1 MSEREFVYQMRPI
14 VLLCS
19 KYHVSRKWFYKWKKR
34 RDQQGDEGLK
44 SKIRAVLK
52 MPNKVPPEIE
62 QQILYLARDYPT
74 YWPERIEA
82 ELKSAGISVS
92 HIGIYNVL
100 KKRSLNRAKRRL
112 EWIRKLYGEVVTLDE
127 TTRDKE
133 NKNSFSFKKKFL
145 VCLKSVHSLTPYF
158 SESCSN

>member
-1 MSEREFVYQMRPI
+1 MSEREFIYQMRPI

-74 YWPERIEA
+74 Y
-82 ELKSAGISVS
+82 
-92 HIGIYNVL
+92 
-100 KKRSLNRAKRRL
+100 
-112 EWIRKLYGEVVTLDE
+112 
-127 TTRDKE
+127 
-133 NKNSFSFKKKFL
+133 
-145 VCLKSVHSLTPYF
+145 
-158 SESCSN
+158 